1 MPVGV
6 QIPPHKELATEYGVS
21 VITINK
27 ALSGLVSEGLLHSH
41 VGRGTYVM
49 VRPASTSG
57 IAAPTTIGFVLRD
70 LSSPFFSLIA
80 HGAQQRADAL
90 GVGILFASSSNRL
103 DREEEQ
109 IRRLRLLGVHGFIIV
124 SMSRTFRLNEAIQ
137 ALPIPTFRTRWCRG
151 RRVTTCHSSGSTWP
165 KRAGPR
171 SICSHWATR
180 SSAI

>member
-57 IAAPTTIGFVLRD
+57 IACADDDRLR
-70 LSSPFFSLIA
+70 SPGSE
-80 HGAQQRADAL
+80 QP
-90 GVGILFASSSNRL
+90 VLFA
-103 DREEEQ
+103 
-109 IRRLRLLGVHGFIIV
+109 RRAR
-124 SMSRTFRLNEAIQ
+124 SA
-137 ALPIPTFRTRWCRG
+137 A
-151 RRVTTCHSSGSTWP
+151 TC
-165 KRAGPR
+165 
-171 SICSHWATR
+171 
-180 SSAI
+180 